1 MTDLSAPTFSKG
13 DALLFFMFGVVMPS
27 FDIFSDIHL
36 SVKLFNRS
44 CDEHEHK
51 YWNCDNDQWILRD
64 IRIQNTF
71 GWWIILIPVLIN
83 LIFTIPQFLRLEKSL
98 KQRLLTL
105 PLLCCLLWPQYRSLR
120 VLWFAFVRK
129 DTDKCL
135 KEKLDL
141 EHNVRTLGKNS
152 RTTTRKSLYLN
163 THYCLRF

>member
-13 DALLFFMFGVVMPS
+13 DALLTLMFGVVMPS

-105 PLLCCLLWPQYRSLR
+105 HTTS
-120 VLWFAFVRK
+120 VLPIMASISKLESFVVCIRQK
-129 DTDKCL
+129 G
-135 KEKLDL
+135 
-141 EHNVRTLGKNS
+141 H
-152 RTTTRKSLYLN
+152 
-163 THYCLRF
+163 